1 MPSPLTPG
9 FNDYHT
15 GNRKALPP
23 LPGRASAPDYSSYSA
38 PTSRKGSY
46 IYTDPGEERPSTPMT
61 SRKSSATYFN
71 LMEERPKAP
80 RSALQSEA
88 LSSKTLLV
96 PPDTRSSTSMIPDKV
111 PQRPQLRRTKGA
123 SDFSVRKQPS
133 DNSIFAEQ
141 KVPKYEYSDDE
152 YCSSLPISKK
162 ASSQGSWVPSEP
174 MPSAE
179 ERAKDYTSVLPVF
192 VPEPC
197 QQESGF
203 LSSEVSAR
211 ITNVIDEPLM
221 PASLLLSG
229 NDEDRKLSSQF
240 SSSESDNDSL
250 ISKSKPSLKSRAR
263 KAFSPRKVPQERK
276 DKAHAELRVSQHSQG
291 SELTTA
297 NLASLQ
303 NGIDEMYNTL
313 TGFYS
318 PSKSRMRDD
327 SPNSRN
333 NPRRPATPLTADSRP
348 SRRAWDSLKSP
359 KSPASTRD
367 ESVGK
372 KLASVLHSGVVAVGR
387 DRGKEQKLKEEE

>member
-9 FNDYHT
+9 FIDYHAS
-15 GNRKALPP
+15 NRKALPP
-23 LPGRASAPDYSSYSA
+23 LPGRASAPYYSSHSA
-38 PTSRKGSY
+38 PTSRNGSY
-46 IYTDPGEERPSTPMT
+46 AYTDPGEERPSTPMT

-71 LMEERPKAP
+71 LMEERPKTP
-80 RSALQSEA
+80 RSALQYEA

-96 PPDTRSSTSMIPDKV
+96 PPDTRSSTSVIPDKV

-123 SDFSVRKQPS
+123 SDFLVRKQPS
-133 DNSIFAEQ
+133 ENPIFAER
-141 KVPKYEYSDDE
+141 KAPKYEYSDDE

-162 ASSQGSWVPSEP
+162 ASSQGSWVPYEP

-179 ERAKDYTSVLPVF
+179 ERAKDYTSVLPAF

-197 QQESGF
+197 HPESGF

-221 PASLLLSG
+221 PASLLLSS

-240 SSSESDNDSL
+240 SSSDSDNDSL
-250 ISKSKPSLKSRAR
+250 INESKPSLKSRAK
-263 KAFSPRKVPQERK
+263 KAFSPRKVPQEKK

-297 NLASLQ
+297 NLTSLQ
-303 NGIDEMYNTL
+303 DGIDEMYNTL

-318 PSKSRMRDD
+318 PSKSRTRND
-327 SPNSRN
+327 SPNSKTN
-333 NPRRPATPLTADSRP
+333 LRRPATPLTADSRP
-348 SRRAWDSLKSP
+348 GRRAWDSLKSL
-359 KSPASTRD
+359 KSPGSKRD

-372 KLASVLHSGVVAVGR
+372 KLASVLHNGAMAVGL
-387 DRGKEQKLKEEE
+387 DRGKEQKVKDEE

>member
-15 GNRKALPP
+15 GSRKALPP
-23 LPGRASAPDYSSYSA
+23 LPGRASAPYYSSYSA

-71 LMEERPKAP
+71 LMEQRPKTP
-80 RSALQSEA
+80 RSALQNEA

-96 PPDTRSSTSMIPDKV
+96 PPDTRSSTSIIPDKV

-123 SDFSVRKQPS
+123 SDFPVRKQPS
-133 DNSIFAEQ
+133 ENLIFAER
-141 KVPKYEYSDDE
+141 KAPKNEYSDDE
-152 YCSSLPISKK
+152 YCSSLPISKT

-179 ERAKDYTSVLPVF
+179 ERAKDYTSVLPAF

-197 QQESGF
+197 HQESGF

-211 ITNVIDEPLM
+211 ITNVLDEPLM

-240 SSSESDNDSL
+240 SSSDSDNDSL
-250 ISKSKPSLKSRAR
+250 MSESKPSLKSRAK

-276 DKAHAELRVSQHSQG
+276 DKAHADIRASQHSHG

-327 SPNSRN
+327 SPNSKKS
-333 NPRRPATPLTADSRP
+333 PRRPATPLTADSRVA
-348 SRRAWDSLKSP
+348 RRAWDSLKSP
-359 KSPASTRD
+359 KSPASNRD
-367 ESVGK
+367 ESLGK
-372 KLASVLHSGVVAVGR
+372 KLASVFHNGAMAVGL
-387 DRGKEQKLKEEE
+387 DRGKEQKFKNEE

>member
-15 GNRKALPP
+15 GSKKALPP
-23 LPGRASAPDYSSYSA
+23 LPGRASAPYYSSYSA

-46 IYTDPGEERPSTPMT
+46 VYTDPGEERPSTPMT

-71 LMEERPKAP
+71 LMEERPKTP
-80 RSALQSEA
+80 RSALQNEA

-111 PQRPQLRRTKGA
+111 PKRPQLRRTKGA
-123 SDFSVRKQPS
+123 SDFPVQKQPS
-133 DNSIFAEQ
+133 ENSIFAEP
-141 KVPKYEYSDDE
+141 KAPKYEYSDDE

-179 ERAKDYTSVLPVF
+179 ERAKDYTSVLPAF

-197 QQESGF
+197 HQESGF

-240 SSSESDNDSL
+240 SSSDSDNDSL
-250 ISKSKPSLKSRAR
+250 MSESKPSLKSRAK

-276 DKAHAELRVSQHSQG
+276 YKAHAELRMSQHSQG
-291 SELTTA
+291 SELMTA

-303 NGIDEMYNTL
+303 NGIDAMYNTL
-313 TGFYS
+313 TGFYP

-327 SPNSRN
+327 APTSNI
-333 NPRRPATPLTADSRP
+333 NPHRSATFLTAESKP
-348 SRRAWDSLKSP
+348 SRRAWESLKTP
-359 KSPASTRD
+359 KSPAPKRD

-372 KLASVLHSGVVAVGR
+372 KLASVFHNGAVAVGL
-387 DRGKEQKLKEEE
+387 DRGKEQKLKNEE

>member
-9 FNDYHT
+9 FNDYHAS
-15 GNRKALPP
+15 NRKALPP
-23 LPGRASAPDYSSYSA
+23 LPGRASDPYYSSHSA

-46 IYTDPGEERPSTPMT
+46 VYTNPGEEKPSTLMT

-71 LMEERPKAP
+71 LMEERPKTP
-80 RSALQSEA
+80 RSGLQNEA

-123 SDFSVRKQPS
+123 SDFPVRKQPS
-133 DNSIFAEQ
+133 ENSIFAER
-141 KVPKYEYSDDE
+141 KAPKYEYSDDE

-179 ERAKDYTSVLPVF
+179 ERAKDYTSVLPAF

-197 QQESGF
+197 HQESGF

-240 SSSESDNDSL
+240 SSSDSDNDSL
-250 ISKSKPSLKSRAR
+250 MSESKPSLKSRAK

-276 DKAHAELRVSQHSQG
+276 DKAHAGLRVSQHSQG

-318 PSKSRMRDD
+318 PAKSRMRDD
-327 SPNSRN
+327 SPNSKN

-348 SRRAWDSLKSP
+348 GRRAWDSLKSP
-359 KSPASTRD
+359 KNPASKRD

-372 KLASVLHSGVVAVGR
+372 KLASVLQNGVMAVGL
-387 DRGKEQKLKEEE
+387 DRGKEQKLKDEE

>member
-9 FNDYHT
+9 FNDYHAS
-15 GNRKALPP
+15 NRKALPP
-23 LPGRASAPDYSSYSA
+23 LPGRASAPYYSSHSA

-46 IYTDPGEERPSTPMT
+46 VYTDPGEEKPSTPMT

-71 LMEERPKAP
+71 LMEERPKTP
-80 RSALQSEA
+80 RSVLQNGA

-96 PPDTRSSTSMIPDKV
+96 PPDTRSSTSMTPDKV

-123 SDFSVRKQPS
+123 SDFPVREQPS
-133 DNSIFAEQ
+133 ENAIFAERMA
-141 KVPKYEYSDDE
+141 PKYEYSDDE

-162 ASSQGSWVPSEP
+162 ASSRGSWVLSEP

-179 ERAKDYTSVLPVF
+179 ERAKDYTSVLPAF

-197 QQESGF
+197 HQESGF

-211 ITNVIDEPLM
+211 ITNVTDEPLM

-240 SSSESDNDSL
+240 SSSDSDNDSL
-250 ISKSKPSLKSRAR
+250 MSESKPSLKSRAR

-276 DKAHAELRVSQHSQG
+276 DKTYAGSRVSRHSQG

-318 PSKSRMRDD
+318 KSRMRDD
-327 SPNSRN
+327 SPSSKNK
-333 NPRRPATPLTADSRP
+333 PCRPTTPLTADSRP
-348 SRRAWDSLKSP
+348 GRRAWDSLKSP
-359 KSPASTRD
+359 KSPASKRD

-372 KLASVLHSGVVAVGR
+372 KLASVLHNGAMAVGL
-387 DRGKEQKLKEEE
+387 DRGKEQKLKKEE